1 MNAAFQPPAG
11 TTPQKPKRRKQ
22 DPLNQAIQIARR
34 QLGLDDATY
43 ASFLRGITGEESTT
57 AMNRK
62 QRYLVL
68 EQLKKDGFK
77 VGRPGD
83 AAQDQSEQALLVR
96 HKWLMLKHYGI
107 LRDPSERALLKYV
120 RRITKVDRMEW
131 LKSWQMNL
139 LVEAIKKWVA
149 RVERE
154 LLQKAV
160 ADGLISLPFFC
171 ATFEDAE
178 FSQRTG
184 VITAEEG
191 DALYQYN
198 QACEAYLANYTPPKE

>member
-68 EQLKKDGFK
+68 EQG
-77 VGRPGD
+77 
-83 AAQDQSEQALLVR
+83 
-96 HKWLMLKHYGI
+96 
-107 LRDPSERALLKYV
+107 PSRKGGH
-120 RRITKVDRMEW
+120 D
-131 LKSWQMNL
+131 N
-139 LVEAIKKWVA
+139 
-149 RVERE
+149 
-154 LLQKAV
+154 
-160 ADGLISLPFFC
+160 
-171 ATFEDAE
+171 
-178 FSQRTG
+178 
-184 VITAEEG
+184 
-191 DALYQYN
+191 
-198 QACEAYLANYTPPKE
+198 